1 MSDLLNAQETP
12 VITKTKELCASLLEL
27 ESYKRMKSQLDAFVS
42 DPAAQEMYQELSNKQ
57 SELVRKQETSG
68 DLTEDEIQAFED
80 QRERLLM
87 HPVAGGFVEAQQ
99 GFEDLRDTVVRYVTK
114 TFELGRVPTEEEV
127 TPKQGGCCGGG
138 CGGGGVGC
146 GSGGCS

>member
-1 MSDLLNAQETP
+1 MSDLLTTQETP
-12 VITKTKELCASLLEL
+12 VISKTKDLCASLLEL
-27 ESYKRMKSQLDAFVS
+27 DSYKRMKSQLDAFIE
-42 DPAAQEMYQELSNKQ
+42 DEAAQELYRQLSEKQ
-57 SELVRKQETSG
+57 TELVQKQETSG
-68 DLTEDEIQAFED
+68 DLTEEEIQAFED

-87 HPVAGGFVEAQQ
+87 HPIAGGFVEAQQ
-99 GFEDLRDTVVRYVTK
+99 GFEELRDTVVRYVTK

-138 CGGGGVGC
+138 CGGGGC

>member
-12 VITKTKELCASLLEL
+12 VISKTKELCASLLEL
-27 ESYKRMKSQLDAFVS
+27 ESYKRMKAQLDAFVE
-42 DPAAQEMYQELSNKQ
+42 DADAQKLYQDLSQKQ
-57 SELVRKQETSG
+57 SELVQKQETSG
-68 DLTEDEIQAFED
+68 DLTEEEIQAFED

-99 GFEDLRDTVVRYVTK
+99 GFEELRDTVVRYVTK

-138 CGGGGVGC
+138 CGGGSC
-146 GSGGCS
+146 GSEGGCS